1 MSFRELE
8 AEKEA
13 QGAKQLLLAGALGK
27 TGGIATIAGG
37 DSDSEDD

>member
-1 MSFRELE
+1 LE

-27 TGGIATIAGG
+27 TGGIATAGGG